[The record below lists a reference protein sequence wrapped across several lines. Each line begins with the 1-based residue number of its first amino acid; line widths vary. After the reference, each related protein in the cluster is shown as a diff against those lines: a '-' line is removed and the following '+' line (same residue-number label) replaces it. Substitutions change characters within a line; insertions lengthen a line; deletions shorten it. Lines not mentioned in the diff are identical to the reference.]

1 VTRSLAPVAA
11 WLLVQVAA
19 LPDTIVTIPGP
30 QQTGWF
36 ERTTGALDAIMTLA
50 FIILTVAVVPAAW
63 NFRKSYKKI
72 NDVVDKVYADINPI
86 THHLSRIADNLDYIT
101 TAIRADVQKASLTV
115 NQVNERL
122 AATMEEAEG
131 RVRDFNALIAVV
143 QEEAESTFVSAAATV
158 RGMREGAATF
168 RDDTIA
174 ELSGERG
181 PESDEEL
188 DDELD
193 ALDELDDL
201 YGMRAVRDTDEE
213 DADGDDIGR
222 GLGDPERPRV
232 RPRYDA

>member
-1 VTRSLAPVAA
+1 MTRSLAPVAA
-11 WLLVQVAA
+11 WLLVQAA
-19 LPDTIVTIPGP
+19 SLPDTIVTIPGP

-50 FIILTVAVVPAAW
+50 FIVLTVAVVPAAW

-72 NDVVDKVYADINPI
+72 NDVVDKVYADVNPI

-122 AATMEEAEG
+122 VATMEEAEV

-174 ELSGERG
+174 ELSGERD
-181 PESDEEL
+181 PESDEDL
-188 DDELD
+188 NDELD
-193 ALDELDDL
+193 ALDDL

-222 GLGDPERPRV
+222 GLGDARRPRV

>member
-11 WLLVQVAA
+11 WLLVQAAA

-50 FIILTVAVVPAAW
+50 FIVLTVAVVPAAW

-72 NDVVDKVYADINPI
+72 NDVVDRVYADINPI
-86 THHLSRIADNLDYIT
+86 THHISRIADNVDYMT
-101 TAIRADVQKASLTV
+101 TSIRADVQKASLTV
-115 NQVNERL
+115 EQANQRL
-122 AATMEEAEG
+122 LVAMEQAEQ
-131 RVRDFNALIAVV
+131 RVREFNALLAVV
-143 QEEAESTFVSAAATV
+143 QEEAETTFVSAASAV
-158 RGMREGAATF
+158 RGVREGAATF
-168 RDDTIA
+168 RDDAIA
-174 ELSGERG
+174 DLRGEHAADADDELN
-181 PESDEEL
+181 DEL
-188 DDELD
+188 DD
-193 ALDELDDL
+193 LDDL

-222 GLGDPERPRV
+222 GIGDAQRPRV